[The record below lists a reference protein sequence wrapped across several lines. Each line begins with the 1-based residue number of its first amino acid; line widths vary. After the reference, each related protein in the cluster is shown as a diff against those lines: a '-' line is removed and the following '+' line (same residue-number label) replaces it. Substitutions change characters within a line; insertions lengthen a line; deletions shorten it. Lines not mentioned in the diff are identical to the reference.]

1 MHTETP
7 PRPEPYPLEN
17 LIEAFLFV
25 NPEPLPLQDL
35 HKAVEYVRGEAIS
48 LAEVEEAIE
57 KLRQRYQATS
67 IELLEL
73 AGGYAL
79 RTKPGYGEAL
89 ARFWGLQQPLRLSR
103 PLLETLAII
112 AYHQPTTRP
121 FINHLRGAQSDY
133 AVEKLLE
140 LELIE
145 PAGRA
150 DLPGKPLLYRTT
162 KKFLELLGLRSLED
176 LPRLNE
182 ISQELLPQ
190 PPQVNPPQ
198 YESTQVPEVGNP
210 PHHRL
215 PEEKR

>member
-1 MHTETP
+1 MNTQEATP
-7 PRPEPYPLEN
+7 QEAYPLEN
-17 LIEAFLFV
+17 LVEAFLFV
-25 NPEPLPLQDL
+25 NPEPLALKDL
-35 HKAVEYVRGEAIS
+35 HKAVEYVRGETIS
-48 LAEVEEAIE
+48 LAEVEQAIE
-57 KLRQRYQATS
+57 KLRQRYRSTS
-67 IELLEL
+67 IELLEV

-162 KKFLELLGLRSLED
+162 KKFLELLGLRSLEE
-176 LPRLNE
+176 LPRLSE

-190 PPQVNPPQ
+190 PTDVEPPQ
-198 YESTQVPEVGNP
+198 HEPAQMPEVRDT